1 MKKLHSLALT
11 CLSLLAI
18 QSSAAYAV
26 NEEGAVTL
34 SLTGG
39 EIFLDSKRNMNN
51 AGVGLLMLGYNFT
64 ERWAIEGLIGAFNTD
79 FKNNNPSSKTVNGTP
94 FAIDGIYRF
103 DTYRY
108 TVQPY
113 VLAGIGVIGL
123 NPNKSDA
130 NNEGNIN
137 AGVGA
142 QIFVHK
148 AVAFRVE
155 ARDFYTWVG
164 GKNDFMVD
172 AGLSFF
178 FNLCSKC

>member
-11 CLSLLAI
+11 CLSLIAI
-18 QSSAAYAV
+18 HSSTAAFAG
-26 NEEGAVTL
+26 NEEGAVSL
-34 SLTGG
+34 SLAGG
-39 EIFLDSKRNMNN
+39 EIFLDSKRHMDN
-51 AGVGLLMLGYNFT
+51 AGIGMIMLGYNFT
-64 ERWAIEGLIGAFNTD
+64 ERWGIEALLGGFDTN
-79 FKNNNPSSKTVNGTP
+79 FKGNNPSSKTINGTL
-94 FAIDGIYRF
+94 FSIDGVYRF
-103 DTYRY
+103 NPYRY

-113 VLAGIGVIGL
+113 ILAGIGVLGL

-142 QIFVHK
+142 QLFIHK
-148 AVAFRVE
+148 AIAFRVE

-172 AGLSFF
+172 VGMSFL
-178 FNLCSKC
+178 FNLC